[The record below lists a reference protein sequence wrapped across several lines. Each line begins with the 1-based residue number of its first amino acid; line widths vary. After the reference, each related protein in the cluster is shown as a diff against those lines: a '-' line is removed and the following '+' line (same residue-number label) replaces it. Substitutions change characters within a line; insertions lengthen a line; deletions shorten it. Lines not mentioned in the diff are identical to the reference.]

1 MYKNLPLISLPLWL
15 NLPEYI
21 PSPPVHGHRDDED
34 HDDGETHQNGD
45 QEVGVDSQGDDRL
58 HELVVA
64 SRSEVL
70 AVGGRPEVV
79 ESVLVGRPEGQVTDA
94 ACEAVASWEVT
105 SKTNIRV
112 IITDV
117 GVS

>member
-1 MYKNLPLISLPLWL
+1 MPEKHFRRKILI
-15 NLPEYI
+15 NIPENI

-34 HDDGETHQNGD
+34 HYDGKAYQNGD
-45 QEVGVDSQGDDRL
+45 QEVCVDPEGDHGL
-58 HELVVA
+58 YELVVA
-64 SRSEVL
+64 PWSEVL